1 MRRPSRG
8 SPSDRRPVVSSN
20 LASRMPAGVAF
31 LVDVAFVL
39 VFAAVGRATHD
50 QVNPVLGV
58 LATAWPFLVGLAV
71 GWTLVRS
78 LSHQWALNVGPA
90 ISVVVVTV
98 VVGMLLRALTGQGTA
113 PSFVLVA
120 TLVLAALLLGWRAV
134 AARVARS

>member
-1 MRRPSRG
+1 
-8 SPSDRRPVVSSN
+8 
-20 LASRMPAGVAF
+20 MPAGVAF

-78 LSHQWALNVGPA
+78 LSHQWALDVGPA